1 MKIYLILKTVKIF
14 LNTVMF
20 INYNLSTDC
29 SASFSGR
36 VVTVRLTATGAAW
49 RVYLAFYDG

>member
-1 MKIYLILKTVKIF
+1 MKIYLILNTVKIF
-14 LNTVMF
+14 LNTVMLM
-20 INYNLSTDC
+20 NYNLSTDC